1 MWTLNRVGRPEI
13 YYQIPNSNKYS
24 QVSRWRSQEQEERV
38 STTTALCVAGEVVTH
53 AFTSG
58 ARATAAAFSFR
69 AVSVVALFS
78 WLLHET
84 CVCAPKW
91 KCAQGVEPSRRGRSV
106 AVISAGDAG
115 MHAISSETKK
125 IFPFWRAAQNYIY
138 LPQSAKLNSENI
150 NCSSKQKFST
160 NALLLLPLGSCL
172 SVDEGCNTSLA
183 KHECF

>member
-78 WLLHET
+78 DCFRKHAY
-84 CVCAPKW
+84 V
-91 KCAQGVEPSRRGRSV
+91 RRNGNVRRESSLRGGG
-106 AVISAGDAG
+106 AVS
-115 MHAISSETKK
+115 
-125 IFPFWRAAQNYIY
+125 P
-138 LPQSAKLNSENI
+138 
-150 NCSSKQKFST
+150 
-160 NALLLLPLGSCL
+160 
-172 SVDEGCNTSLA
+172 
-183 KHECF
+183 